1 MSALPTYLSS
11 QDVADAVRRALG
23 EDVRDGDITTLATV
37 RAGTSASAELIA
49 KEDGIL
55 AGRMVFDE
63 VFRQIDPAIRIE
75 WNADDGG
82 SLQKGSRVATLQGSA
97 HGLLSGERTALNLL
111 QRMSG
116 IATATRAMVEA
127 VRPHPTRILDT
138 RKTAPGLRLLDKW
151 AVLLGGGQNHRIGL
165 FDMILIKENHIAA
178 AGGITAALQGARA
191 WIERNRVVPIEIETR
206 NLDEVSEVLEAGG
219 ADFILLD
226 NMVRRTNEG
235 VDVSLL
241 AEAIE
246 LIAGRCKT
254 EASGNV
260 SLDAVNTIASTG
272 VDFISSGALTH
283 SARALD
289 LSLLVEI

>member
-1 MSALPTYLSS
+1 MSALPTYLTSD
-11 QDVADAVRRALG
+11 DVADAVRRALG

-75 WNADDGG
+75 WHADDGG
-82 SLQKGSRVATLQGSA
+82 SLHKGSRVASLQGSA

-191 WIERNRVVPIEIETR
+191 WIDRNRVVPIEIETR
-206 NLDEVSEVLEAGG
+206 NLGEVTEVLEAGG

-226 NMVRRTNEG
+226 NMVRRTNEA